1 MLQGNCIFEYM
12 ESILVHPENAEQLKT
27 VKAVLKA
34 LKVNFEP
41 QAEKLPQ
48 HVIEGIQRG
57 IEQAKNGQT
66 IAWDEFKE
74 KHFTKKDLLKYL
86 SDDFI
91 PEKTA
96 DEIVNELKAARNFTR
111 ESQSF

>member
-1 MLQGNCIFEYM
+1 M
-12 ESILVHPENAEQLKT
+12 ESIVVHPENKEQLKA
-27 VKAVLKA
+27 VKAFLKA
-34 LKVNFEP
+34 LKVDFEP

-66 IAWDEFKE
+66 ISLDEFKE
-74 KHFTKKDLLKYL
+74 KHFTKKDMLKYL

-96 DEIVNELKAARNFTR
+96 DEIVIELKAARNFTR
-111 ESQSF
+111 ESRSF